1 MKPFFAYVFL
11 AIFGES
17 LILASFLCFGKNSK
31 ELWLNFTVTSI
42 IYCLWF
48 SQRIFPLIKISLK
61 DKSQKEVS
69 SLGIRLFAVILY
81 SLLAIIA
88 MVAFNWQRGVVSFGV
103 QLITQLILLFIFFV
117 FVVWGMNAEKN
128 TENVYEKEQKLNEG
142 KNNLKVAVSLLRQ
155 KLSAKND
162 FPDWILNRIKNLE
175 EDVRYLSPNGTAQ
188 AQTLEKLFVDTLKNL
203 ETDLDFG
210 NTEQVKI
217 DELLKRCEI
226 TLTERK
232 RTLK

>member
-1 MKPFFAYVFL
+1 MKYFFVSMFL

-17 LILASFLCFGKNSK
+17 LILASFLYFGENSK

-48 SQRIFPLIKISLK
+48 SQRIFPLIKINLK

-69 SLGIRLFAVILY
+69 SLGIRFFAVILY

-88 MVAFNWQRGVVSFGV
+88 MLAFNWQKGAVSFGA
-103 QLITQLILLFIFFV
+103 QIITQLILLFIFFV
-117 FVVWGMNAEKN
+117 FLVWGMNAQRN
-128 TENVYEKEQKLNEG
+128 TEKVYEKEQNLNEG
-142 KNNLKVAVSLLRQ
+142 KDNLKSTVSLLRQ

-175 EDVRYLSPNGTAQ
+175 EEVRYLSPNGTAQ
-188 AQTLEKLFVDTLKNL
+188 AQTLEKSFVDTLKSL

-232 RTLK
+232 RTLN